1 MRTKEIVKF
10 ICEETHDT
18 ELSLP
23 KEKKEFCLETAFLL
37 KNTESTLPRVSIMM
51 AFPED
56 FRPASPHN
64 CVP

>member
-1 MRTKEIVKF
+1 MKTKEIVKF

-37 KNTESTLPRVSIMM
+37 KNTESTLP
-51 AFPED
+51 
-56 FRPASPHN
+56 
-64 CVP
+64 